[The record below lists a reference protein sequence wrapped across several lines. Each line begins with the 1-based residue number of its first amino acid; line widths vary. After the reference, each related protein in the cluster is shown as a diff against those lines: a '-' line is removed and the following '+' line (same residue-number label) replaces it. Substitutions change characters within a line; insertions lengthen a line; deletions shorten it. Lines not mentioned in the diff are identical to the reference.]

1 MLAAVITFLIYICL
15 LAIVIYLI
23 IWVLTEV
30 IGLPI
35 PAKVIQLLW
44 VIVALIA
51 ILWLVQMVVGGGAFH
66 LPSIKC
72 ADPAASRAI

>member
-1 MLAAVITFLIYICL
+1 MLTSVITFLIWICV
-15 LAIVIYLI
+15 LAIVIYLVI
-23 IWVLTEV
+23 YVLRDV

-51 ILWLVQMVVGGGAFH
+51 ILWLVQMVLGGSGGFK
-66 LPSIKC
+66 LG
-72 ADPAASRAI
+72 RLT